1 MVGSWGL
8 CPLHPCP
15 GMWGGRRGVGWVP
28 AVPGCALRKRRFA
41 QAGEIHVT
49 WGARQEEPAATP
61 RRAPVPAAQPAM
73 APWLPTKEE
82 KYGVGEC
89 RLRG

>member
-1 MVGSWGL
+1 M
-8 CPLHPCP
+8 
-15 GMWGGRRGVGWVP
+15 VGWVP
-28 AVPGCALRKRRFA
+28 AAPGCALRKRRFA